1 MKSEF
6 VKKLHV
12 NRYMIQ
18 LRQNSTYSK
27 SRKKEKKKIY
37 IYIYIE
43 LCVQKVIK
51 KTKYDSIF
59 TNKDKSSVKA
69 HNLEGHF

>member
-1 MKSEF
+1 
-6 VKKLHV
+6 
-12 NRYMIQ
+12 MIQ

-27 SRKKEKKKIY
+27 SRKKEKKKKY

-69 HNLEGHF
+69 QNLEGHF

>member
-27 SRKKEKKKIY
+27 SK
-37 IYIYIE
+37 YIYIE

>member
-1 MKSEF
+1 
-6 VKKLHV
+6 
-12 NRYMIQ
+12 MIQ

-27 SRKKEKKKIY
+27 SRKKKKKKIYIYIY

>member
-1 MKSEF
+1 
-6 VKKLHV
+6 
-12 NRYMIQ
+12 MIQ

-27 SRKKEKKKIY
+27 SRKKEKKIY

-59 TNKDKSSVKA
+59 TSKDKSSVKA

>member
-27 SRKKEKKKIY
+27 SKKNIY

-43 LCVQKVIK
+43 LCVQKVSK

-69 HNLEGHF
+69 HNLEH

>member
-1 MKSEF
+1 
-6 VKKLHV
+6 
-12 NRYMIQ
+12 MIQ
-18 LRQNSTYSK
+18 LRQNSTNSK
-27 SRKKEKKKIY
+27 SKKKKKYIY

-43 LCVQKVIK
+43 LCVQKVSK

>member
-1 MKSEF
+1 
-6 VKKLHV
+6 
-12 NRYMIQ
+12 MIQ

-27 SRKKEKKKIY
+27 SK
-37 IYIYIE
+37 YIYIE
-43 LCVQKVIK
+43 LCVQKVSK
-51 KTKYDSIF
+51 KTKYDSVF

>member
-1 MKSEF
+1 
-6 VKKLHV
+6 
-12 NRYMIQ
+12 MIQ

-27 SRKKEKKKIY
+27 SRKKEKNIY